1 MAETGKTT
9 ASWLLIAGLWLASIV
24 MALQNVAKHGGLLHG
39 LNVLFSSKMAD
50 AQAVILHSMW
60 FPRQVMAL
68 LGGAVLALCG
78 WLMQRALRNPLA
90 EPITLGMTSGAT
102 LALGVAS
109 MWFPATLLSARTGIV
124 ITGEVVALLLVLL
137 LSWRQRLSPLVMI
150 QAGMLVNL
158 WCGSLTMIMAVINDR
173 FLLSVLMWG
182 GGSLAQ
188 QDWSGV
194 TAILPWLGLCGLA
207 LLLLLRPLALLR
219 LPEAMVSSLGASPLL
234 IRSAAMALALV
245 MSALIINSVG
255 VIGFI
260 GLAAPHLARLGGA
273 RTTRQ
278 MLSHSLL
285 IGAGLLW
292 FTDLCVSRIT
302 LLDGQLLP
310 VGMLTAL
317 TGGPLLILLA
327 GKARHQVLDT
337 TPSAYEG
344 EAGGV
349 RFPAGMA
356 SALLLVAVVLSLFV
370 GQGLHGW
377 HWTTL
382 AEQPALLPM
391 RLPRLLAALSAGAL
405 LAAAGVLMQRVSGN
419 PLASPEILGIGGG
432 AAMGVTAFLLLFPTG
447 GTGLMILSSAA
458 GALTSLLVTLW
469 SSRQSAFNPQRVLL
483 NGLALNALFQA
494 IASIVMLNNRQ
505 ASSMLLQLMTG
516 STYYVNNGIAIG
528 VFFAMLLL
536 LAVSPLCKRW
546 LLLLPLGQVS
556 GSLGVNVA
564 RARISVL
571 ALAALMTGLATLIVG
586 PVSFVGLLGP
596 HLARKAGAKRPMA
609 QLFTAALLSA
619 LIMVLADWM
628 GRNFLYPR
636 QLPVGLVASLVGV
649 PLLVWPLIRSRAH
662 IHQQ

>member
-1 MAETGKTT
+1 
-9 ASWLLIAGLWLASIV
+9 
-24 MALQNVAKHGGLLHG
+24 MALQNVAQQGGLLHG
-39 LNVLFSSKMAD
+39 LSVLFSSQMSD

-109 MWFPATLLSARTGIV
+109 MWFPATLLSARTGVV
-124 ITGEVVALLLVLL
+124 IAGEVVALLLVLL

-194 TAILPWLGLCGLA
+194 TVILPWLGLCGLA

-245 MSALIINSVG
+245 MSAFIINSVG

-278 MLSHSLL
+278 MLCHSLL

-356 SALLLVAVVLSLFV
+356 FALLLVAIVLSLFV

-458 GALTSLLVTLW
+458 GALISLLVTLW

-662 IHQQ
+662 THQQ

>member
-24 MALQNVAKHGGLLHG
+24 MALQNVAQYDGLLHG

-188 QDWSGV
+188 QDWSVV

-234 IRSAAMALALV
+234 IRSVAMALALV

-458 GALTSLLVTLW
+458 GALISLLVTLW

-662 IHQQ
+662 THQQ